1 LTAVINK
8 ELDLDS
14 LPSKQSYWE
23 LIKIKGIGNW
33 TIDIY
38 LMFSLQ
44 APIYYRWM

>member
-1 LTAVINK
+1 LATALINK

-14 LPSKQSYWE
+14 LPSKRQVEE

-44 APIYYRWM
+44 APDLYR